1 MNSKQEYINLII
13 DKLKSTIN
21 PYKVIL
27 FGSFAYGKPTKDS
40 DIDII
45 VVTNDDFMP
54 KNHREKSELY
64 LKVSN
69 SLTEIIGQIP
79 IDIIVYSK
87 PMYKKFIELSS
98 MFSKKILKNGKVLYE
113 RNDQ

>member
-1 MNSKQEYINLII
+1 MNDEQIYINLITN
-13 DKLKSTIN
+13 KLINTIN

-27 FGSFAYGKPTKDS
+27 FGSYAYGKPTEDS

-54 KNHREKSELY
+54 INHREKSELY

-69 SLTEIIGQIP
+69 SLSEIIAQMP

-98 MFSKKILKNGKVLYE
+98 MFSKKILKSGRVLYE
-113 RNDQ
+113 RND

>member
-54 KNHREKSELY
+54 KNQREKSKLY
-64 LKVSN
+64 LKC
-69 SLTEIIGQIP
+69 LIP
-79 IDIIVYSK
+79 
-87 PMYKKFIELSS
+87 
-98 MFSKKILKNGKVLYE
+98 
-113 RNDQ
+113 

>member
-1 MNSKQEYINLII
+1 MNNEQIYINLITN
-13 DKLKSTIN
+13 KLINTIN

-27 FGSFAYGKPTKDS
+27 FGSYAYGKPTEDS

-54 KNHREKSELY
+54 INHREKSELY

-69 SLTEIIGQIP
+69 SLSEIIAQIP

-98 MFSKKILKNGKVLYE
+98 MFSKKILKSGRVLYE
-113 RNDQ
+113 RND